1 MKERRLRLD
10 EMPWPEVTTAVE
22 RGAPAL
28 IPIGAIEAHGRHAPL
43 GTDVFIAEEL
53 ARRLAEKSGAVI
65 FPPLPLGTLEDG
77 YEFGYF
83 PGSVSV
89 KSRILIDVVASV
101 GLELCRN
108 GFRRIVIVNGHGPN
122 GVALSAA
129 AFQIYREGGAQV
141 GVLDWWSAANDTVKE
156 IKGFSYGTHADE
168 IETSIVM
175 ASKHG
180 HLVDLHA
187 AVINSTTLD
196 LLDSSEKDLYIRKI
210 TFTRKLDERWV
221 GESGNMGDP
230 SKATAEKG
238 QRILDETVEV
248 GLKLLDV
255 LAVQE
260 HVRRKDT
267 GKNS

>member
-1 MKERRLRLD
+1 MKEQRYRLD
-10 EMPWPEVTTAVE
+10 EMPWPEVTKAVE

-28 IPIGAIEAHGRHAPL
+28 IPVGAIEAHGRHAPL
-43 GTDVFIAEEL
+43 GTDLFIAEEL

-65 FPPLPLGTLEDG
+65 FPPLPLGTLEDL
-77 YEFGYF
+77 YEFGYL

-89 KSRILIDVVASV
+89 KSRILTEVVVSI
-101 GLELCRN
+101 GLELCRH
-108 GFRRIVIVNGHGPN
+108 GFRKMVIVNGHGPN
-122 GVALSAA
+122 GAALSAA
-129 AFQIYREGGAQV
+129 AFQIYRQGGAQV
-141 GVLDWWSAANDTVKE
+141 GVLDWWTAANETVKE

-175 ASKHG
+175 ATRHG
-180 HLVDLHA
+180 YLVDLDA

-196 LLDSSEKDLYIRKI
+196 LLDSIEKDLYIRKI

-230 SKATAEKG
+230 TKATAEKG
-238 QRILDETVEV
+238 HRILDQTVEV
-248 GLKLLDV
+248 GLKLLEV

-260 HVRRKDT
+260 RVRRKD
-267 GKNS
+267 GENK